1 MFSTYCTFVNVLLR
15 VSLCFAKP
23 FIGWEPS
30 ILSPECAGNSV
41 VAAAMMGLSMS
52 SSLSRPA
59 VLVWLSPGWERTHLA
74 VVTCA
79 LSCSDDAAIF
89 LHL

>member
-1 MFSTYCTFVNVLLR
+1 MIKMFSTYCTFVNVLLR

-41 VAAAMMGLSMS
+41 VAANT
-52 SSLSRPA
+52 
-59 VLVWLSPGWERTHLA
+59 WT
-74 VVTCA
+74 
-79 LSCSDDAAIF
+79 
-89 LHL
+89 

>member
-30 ILSPECAGNSV
+30 ILSPECADNSV
-41 VAAAMMGLSMS
+41 VAANTWTLNVVITVQACCAGLAE
-52 SSLSRPA
+52 P
-59 VLVWLSPGWERTHLA
+59 WLGANSPGRSYL
-74 VVTCA
+74 
-79 LSCSDDAAIF
+79 CS
-89 LHL
+89 LL